1 MKKKKR
7 HGFEGLMALFLCT
20 FILIVGLSAC
30 EEGDHSSRSGKLR
43 LSLVADTTSLKKG
56 FNSGITKTVSDEF
69 EKFLTTDDYRILIVA
84 NKDTVKSYDRFDQ
97 MPAEIELPEGT
108 YTLVASKGDNLPV
121 AFENPYFEGT
131 TDFTV
136 KSGMDTPLD
145 VVCSLGNARVM
156 VEYTS
161 DFLEA
166 YDNYTVLLNTPFVS
180 EDFEINK
187 EESRPIFLQ
196 VPTEGTDLVVGIR
209 LKKFGEEEEKTYYIP
224 TSLKIGR
231 RQNIHLIFKTDG
243 ASISG
248 IGLDVLLDDELE
260 EVSFSTD
267 IPEFM
272 WEVFKKPTLTAMN
285 FESGTLAEESQAGLF
300 KKEIIVG
307 FVMRAGV
314 GSLCIKYWR
323 DDQYEED
330 AEVLD
335 LATDEGV
342 EKALSRHF
350 SWQSADRQNVNM
362 SGMKNGQLFLLGG
375 INSLESP
382 PKGTNGYLYH
392 FEVSGHNANGDPSY
406 TNVLTFDVFVRP
418 AGMPLITVD
427 PIANTLEIVEGM
439 ELESDWQF
447 DFIATGLIDEEE
459 TNLTVSDGSSEKKFE
474 FMQDNGGTLALE
486 YGAALAVENAAKMV
500 IKFPKKFA
508 ATLAA
513 PETGQTTYRFTFQ
526 LKDKKGETYTL
537 ERNLIVYAPSF
548 EVKTVQGNAFA
559 KRIVLRAEMPVGDRR
574 NLSFQYRRV
583 GGGDW
588 IPVPGPVKSD
598 GDILYVDTVKG
609 LEPETAYEV
618 QAVYQRIKKAVSLPV
633 VVTTESIG
641 RLPNPQFEE
650 WSIMPDKKGCTEP
663 GLDKEYSGLGG
674 LFQKVEFPYRCWEVW
689 QPWNSE
695 LSKGWNTLNISTTSA
710 GDLHDGLTSNSGR
723 KWTRYVANSGTIR
736 TEGVNGGYAAL
747 VRTVGYGSGNSA
759 AAIEGNAG
767 TVNLISPGELYLG
780 TYNDGG
786 QYGIPFAS
794 RPSGFRFFYKYVRK
808 TSDRF
813 IAEIVV
819 LDRNGNE
826 IAVARLPESEAKA
839 TDSWKQANVML
850 QYNGEYKQEQAAS
863 MYIRF
868 VSGSS
873 TSKDDLLIVP
883 PAMNLSNGEYVGS
896 QLYVDNVELIYE

>member
-1 MKKKKR
+1 MYRTKKITALL
-7 HGFEGLMALFLCT
+7 GGVFSCLLMFFSCD
-20 FILIVGLSAC
+20 S
-30 EEGDHSSRSGKLR
+30 DHNGAIGSGKLR
-43 LSLVADTTSLKKG
+43 LSLAADTASVNKG
-56 FNSGITKTVSDEF
+56 VNNITKSVGADEF
-69 EKFLTTDDYRILIVA
+69 DRFLTTDDYRVCIRQVA
-84 NKDTVKSYDRFDQ
+84 DTIRSFDRFDQ
-97 MPAEIELPEGT
+97 MPSAVELPEGT
-108 YTLVASKGDNLPV
+108 YTLVASKGDDLPA
-121 AFENPYFEGT
+121 AFENPYFEGS

-136 KSGMDTPLD
+136 KSGMETPLD
-145 VVCSLGNARVM
+145 LVCSLGNARVT

-166 YDNYTVLLNTPFVS
+166 YEDYAVLLSTSDLP
-180 EDFEINK
+180 EEFEIAK
-187 EESRPIFLQ
+187 GESRPVYLQ
-196 VPTEGTDLVVGIR
+196 AAKEGTNWAVGIR
-209 LKKFGEEEEKTYYIP
+209 LKKVGEEEEKTYYVP
-224 TSLKIGR
+224 TALKIER

-248 IGLDVLLDDELE
+248 IGLEVLLDDTLE
-260 EVSFSTD
+260 DVSFSTE

-300 KKEIIVG
+300 KKEITVG

-323 DDQYEED
+323 DDRYEED

-382 PKGTNGYLYH
+382 PNGTNGYLYH
-392 FEVSGHNANGDPSY
+392 FEISGHNANGDPSY

-427 PIANTLEIVEGM
+427 PIANPLEIVEGM

-447 DFIATGLIDEEE
+447 DFIATGLIDEKE
-459 TNLTVSDGSSEKKFE
+459 TNLTVSDGNSEKKFE
-474 FMQDNGGTLALE
+474 FMKDNGGALALE
-486 YGAALAVENAAKMV
+486 YGAVLTVENAAKMK

-526 LKDKKGETYTL
+526 LKDKKGQTYVL
-537 ERNLIVYAPSF
+537 ERNLIVHAPSF
-548 EVKTVQGNAFA
+548 ELKTVQGDAFA
-559 KRIVLRAEMPVGDRR
+559 KRIVLRAEMSVGNRR
-574 NLSFQYRRV
+574 NLSFQYRQADE
-583 GGGDW
+583 GDW
-588 IPVPGPVKSD
+588 ISVPGPVKSD
-598 GDILYVDTVKG
+598 GDILYVDTVKD
-609 LEPETAYEV
+609 LKPETAYEV
-618 QAVYQRIKKAVSLPV
+618 QAVYQRIEKVFSSSV
-633 VVTTESIG
+633 IVTTESIG
-641 RLPNPQFEE
+641 SLPNPQFEE
-650 WSIMPDKKGCTEP
+650 WSIMPDKNGCTEP

-689 QPWNSE
+689 QPWDSE
-695 LSKGWNTLNISTTSA
+695 PSKGWNTLNISTTSA
-710 GDLHDGLTSNSGR
+710 GDLHNDLTSNPGK

-747 VRTVGYGSGNSA
+747 VRTVGYGSGNTA
-759 AAIEGNAG
+759 AVISGAG

-780 TYNDGG
+780 TYNEGG
-786 QYGIPFAS
+786 QYGVPFAS
-794 RPSGFRFFYKYVRK
+794 RPSGFRFSYKYVRK
-808 TSDRF
+808 TSDQF

-819 LDRNGNE
+819 LDKNGNE
-826 IAVARLPESEAKA
+826 IAVASLPKSEAKA

-883 PAMNLSNGEYVGS
+883 PAQNLSNGEYVGS

>member
-1 MKKKKR
+1 MELDRKYNI
-7 HGFEGLMALFLCT
+7 GQISSLFFCV
-20 FILIVGLSAC
+20 FILLVGMLAC
-30 EEGDHSSRSGKLR
+30 EEDGHTSKVGKLR
-43 LSLVADTTSLKKG
+43 LSLAADTVSLKKG
-56 FNSGITKTVSDEF
+56 INSGITKSVGADEF
-69 EKFLTTDDYRILIVA
+69 DRFLTTDDYRICIRQA
-84 NKDTVKSYDRFDQ
+84 SDTVRSFERFDQ
-97 MPAEIELPEGT
+97 MPSEIELPEGI
-108 YTLVASKGDNLPV
+108 YTLVASKGDDLPA
-121 AFENPYFEGT
+121 AFENPYFEGSA
-131 TDFTV
+131 DFTV
-136 KSGMDTPLD
+136 KAGMNTPLD
-145 VVCSLGNARVM
+145 VVCSLGNARVT

-166 YDNYTVLLNTPFVS
+166 YDDYAVLLSTPFIS
-180 EDFEINK
+180 EEFEIAK

-231 RQNIHLIFKTDG
+231 RQNVHLIFKTDG

-260 EVSFSTD
+260 EVSFSTE

-285 FESGTLAEESQAGLF
+285 FESGTLAEEAQAGLF
-300 KKEIIVG
+300 KKEVTVG

-323 DDQYEED
+323 EDQYEED

-392 FEVSGHNANGDPSY
+392 FEISGHNANGDPSY

-418 AGMPLITVD
+418 AGMPLVTVD

-474 FMQDNGGTLALE
+474 FMKDNGGTLMSE
-486 YGAALAVENAAKMV
+486 YGAVLTVENAAKMA

-508 ATLAA
+508 ATLTA
-513 PETGQTTYRFTFQ
+513 PETGQTTYQFTFR

-537 ERNLIVYAPSF
+537 KRDLVVRAPSF
-548 EVKTVQGNAFA
+548 EVKTVQGDAFA
-559 KRIVLRAEMPVGDRR
+559 KRIVLRAEMSVGNRKS
-574 NLSFQYRRV
+574 LSFQYCQASSE
-583 GGGDW
+583 DW
-588 IPVPGPVKSD
+588 ISVPGPVKSD
-598 GDILYVDTVKG
+598 GDIFYVDTVKG
-609 LEPETAYEV
+609 LEPETAYKV
-618 QAVYQRIKKAVSLPV
+618 RAVYQRINQVVSQPV
-633 VVTTESIG
+633 TVKTESIG
-641 RLPNPQFEE
+641 SLPNPQFEE
-650 WSIMPDKKGCTEP
+650 WSIMPDKNGCTEP

-674 LFQKVEFPYRCWEVW
+674 LFHTVEFPHRCWEVW
-689 QPWNSE
+689 QPWDSE
-695 LSKGWNTLNISTTSA
+695 SSKGWNTLNLSTTSD
-710 GDLHDGLTSNSGR
+710 GDLHDGLTSDPGK

-747 VRTVGYGSGNSA
+747 VRTVGYGAGNTAALASG
-759 AAIEGNAG
+759 AG
-767 TVNLISPGELYLG
+767 TVNLIAPGELYLG
-780 TYNDGG
+780 TYNKGG
-786 QYGIPFAS
+786 QYGVPFDS
-794 RPSGFRFFYKYVRK
+794 RPSGFRFSYKYVRK
-808 TSDRF
+808 TSDKF

-826 IAVARLPESEAKA
+826 IAVARLPESEAKVS
-839 TDSWKQANVML
+839 DSWKQASVML
-850 QYNGEYKQEQAAS
+850 KYNGEYKQEQAAS

-868 VSGSS
+868 VSGTS

-883 PAMNLSNGEYVGS
+883 PARNLSNGEYVGS